1 MNHQTLN
8 GKHDVKMMPKNSA
21 NSTRPVPSQS
31 GLALEITRPTLP
43 TNRHTDRD
51 EWNNVLDSIP
61 VTVTVSDPIVHC
73 AHGIVL
79 LSLHRLDPI
88 SKKACVDDD
97 ERNGKPL
104 AAYKLK
110 GNTEHTVGNMKS
122 VSPLL
127 RNGLAWT

>member
-8 GKHDVKMMPKNSA
+8 GKHDAKNMPKTKTA
-21 NSTRPVPSQS
+21 YSTRPVPSHS

-51 EWNNVLDSIP
+51 EWNNVFDSIP

-79 LSLHRLDPI
+79 LSLHRLAPI
-88 SKKACVDDD
+88 SKKACLYDD
-97 ERNGKPL
+97 EPSADLWRRTNQKVIQNTLL
-104 AAYKLK
+104 AA
-110 GNTEHTVGNMKS
+110 
-122 VSPLL
+122 
-127 RNGLAWT
+127 